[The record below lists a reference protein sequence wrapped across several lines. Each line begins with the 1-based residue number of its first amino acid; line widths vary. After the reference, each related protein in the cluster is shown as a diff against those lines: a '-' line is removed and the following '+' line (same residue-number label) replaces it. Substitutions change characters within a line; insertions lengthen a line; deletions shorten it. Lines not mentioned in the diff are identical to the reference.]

1 MTDDDVKVG
10 ILNLLAFSLSFSALE
25 SYLKVALLL
34 VSIGYTAN
42 KWYKLHKE
50 KK

>member
-10 ILNLLAFSLSFSALE
+10 ILNVLAFSLSFSDLE

-34 VSIGYTAN
+34 VSIGYTVN

>member
-10 ILNLLAFSLSFSALE
+10 ILNLIAFSLSYSAIE
-25 SYLKVALLL
+25 SSLKVALLL

>member
-1 MTDDDVKVG
+1 MNNDDVKVG
-10 ILNLLAFSLSFSALE
+10 ILNMAVFALSFSELE